1 MCQPNKPVNYS
12 IISHGEMSQR
22 FLYLIIFTSARW
34 HSHSNAKNL
43 IDLFLKKS
51 VSRLTYNFHKSM
63 QTGNRFKD
71 SCWIKKVNKE
81 NIICNKQITW
91 F

>member
-12 IISHGEMSQR
+12 IIPHGEMSQR

-43 IDLFLKKS
+43 IDLLKKKIS
-51 VSRLTYNFHKSM
+51 I
-63 QTGNRFKD
+63 Q
-71 SCWIKKVNKE
+71 I
-81 NIICNKQITW
+81 NIQ
-91 F
+91 FS

>member
-12 IISHGEMSQR
+12 IIPHGEMSQR

-43 IDLFLKKS
+43 IDLFKKKNQ
-51 VSRLTYNFHKSM
+51 YP
-63 QTGNRFKD
+63 D
-71 SCWIKKVNKE
+71 
-81 NIICNKQITW
+81 
-91 F
+91 